1 MNKYDEMLDLYIG
14 ELIPPDKLLD
24 LIKSRIDMQ
33 INNAN
38 ICMTYINYYSEGI
51 LNTPVYR
58 KTTEIY
64 RKAFSVLENY
74 KNIQCEKIFV
84 SDEAI

>member
-14 ELIPPDKLLD
+14 ELIPPDELLD
-24 LIKSRIDMQ
+24 SIKSKIDTQ
-33 INNAN
+33 INNSKN
-38 ICMTYINYYSEGI
+38 CKIHINYYSEGI
-51 LNTPVYR
+51 LNTSVYR
-58 KTTEIY
+58 RTVEIY

-74 KNIQCEKIFV
+74 NNIFCERIFV